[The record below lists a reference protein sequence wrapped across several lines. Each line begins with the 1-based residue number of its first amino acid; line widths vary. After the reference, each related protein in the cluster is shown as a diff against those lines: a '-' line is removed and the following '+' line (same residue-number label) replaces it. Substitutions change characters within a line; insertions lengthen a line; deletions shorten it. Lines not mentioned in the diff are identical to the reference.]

1 MNRLFGLPGFSIGGS
16 TEANTKGIWVW
27 CRDHPYNKEQCLVV
41 MDSEGLGDTEK
52 EDGINQDV
60 HVFALAVL
68 LSSCLVYNSWSA
80 IDESAIQNLRYF
92 IALFDHPLLSSV
104 FSTAH

>member
-1 MNRLFGLPGFSIGGS
+1 MNRLFGHAGFSIGSS
-16 TEANTKGIWVW
+16 TEANTKGIWIW
-27 CRDHPYNKEQCLVV
+27 CRDHPLDNKLCLVV

-68 LSSCLVYNSWSA
+68 LSSCVVYNSWNA
-80 IDESAIQNLRYF
+80 IDENAIQNLR
-92 IALFDHPLLSSV
+92 
-104 FSTAH
+104 